1 MAAPSNQRRRAAAL
15 LRSASSLRDAR
26 RRPAQRPGVCV
37 WGLTSS
43 NGDAA
48 HPRCQ
53 GDVGRCRS
61 APGEAGQTL
70 PVPAPLGGAAAPP
83 LPVRR
88 AEPAGREPQ
97 GSLSCRGREGGG
109 LRGGGRWARFPSERK
124 VTSGEN
130 SGPRLGRAGT
140 GGSSR
145 APGLPRSARIYY
157 LPSWLRVVFEVLSHL
172 GNGFTPG
179 KRRHLSLRPFHSGV
193 FDALPHYVYNRPT
206 RVYGI

>member
-1 MAAPSNQRRRAAAL
+1 M
-15 LRSASSLRDAR
+15 
-26 RRPAQRPGVCV
+26 

-97 GSLSCRGREGGG
+97 GSLSCRGRA
-109 LRGGGRWARFPSERK
+109 GGRGYYGGPLGK
-124 VTSGEN
+124 V
-130 SGPRLGRAGT
+130 
-140 GGSSR
+140 
-145 APGLPRSARIYY
+145 
-157 LPSWLRVVFEVLSHL
+157 
-172 GNGFTPG
+172 
-179 KRRHLSLRPFHSGV
+179 SLRAQGHQWGKFRPPPGAGGDWGV
-193 FDALPHYVYNRPT
+193 KQGPGSPQVCQDILPAELASC
-206 RVYGI
+206 RVRGFKPLGQWFYTG